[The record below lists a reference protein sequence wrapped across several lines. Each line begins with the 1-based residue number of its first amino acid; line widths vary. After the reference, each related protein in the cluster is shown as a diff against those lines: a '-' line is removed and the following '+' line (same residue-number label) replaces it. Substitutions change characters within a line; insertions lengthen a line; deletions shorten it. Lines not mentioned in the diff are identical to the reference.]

1 VYRLRRSLH
10 LCLGAPTTSQSYAGF
25 RHDRSDPLRTW
36 SSRSQQRLKLQRN
49 RGHGRR
55 HAYGIVGPSRPT
67 PPSRTPILLPCWLPS
82 YHYQPHWCP
91 VYKRHIAMASNIQP
105 SCSIDC
111 KGPCCQSP
119 RSIIRQSIFVQS
131 FHSSFHPRR

>member
-1 VYRLRRSLH
+1 MNGVPTIYPSLKIKLTLVWSLSFIGKRCAVSDVRSLH
-10 LCLGAPTTSQSYAGF
+10 LCPGAPTTNQSYAGF

-67 PPSRTPILLPCWLPS
+67 PPLLYCVP
-82 YHYQPHWCP
+82 
-91 VYKRHIAMASNIQP
+91 K
-105 SCSIDC
+105 SIYLLY
-111 KGPCCQSP
+111 
-119 RSIIRQSIFVQS
+119 
-131 FHSSFHPRR
+131 